1 MKHFKRIFNEHNLC
15 YRQRHAGV
23 NQITTEGFS
32 VIQSVNRV
40 FWIGDIAGLNE
51 YLSHHKIHHED
62 LSYLYEDGGIDVDNY
77 TRIIQYISD
86 ALTECEH
93 VGLIVPGHPRVGVTI
108 VQLLQKSS
116 QDKAFYFSLL
126 SWNFKFRRDD
136 Q

>member
-1 MKHFKRIFNEHNLC
+1 MSIISVIGSGML
-15 YRQRHAGV
+15 GV

-77 TRIIQYISD
+77 TR
-86 ALTECEH
+86 L
-93 VGLIVPGHPRVGVTI
+93 
-108 VQLLQKSS
+108 SS
-116 QDKAFYFSLL
+116 TSQMHLL
-126 SWNFKFRRDD
+126 SVNMSALSFPVIRESV
-136 Q
+136 